1 MFLSLPSSDDDELR
15 EWLWK
20 WWYRGGDKKGWC
32 LVCKFQNPFYG
43 FHSSAYN
50 LPYKVK
56 IRIFVAKSIS
66 VPKLRILKNWAN
78 SNFLS
83 SIKIDKY
90 MERETT
96 WTQYIYDAFFVVGIQ
111 WRAVL
116 HNVTTKSMMMTMI
129 EMTKNMM
136 TKMGEMIPVY
146 MSEVT
151 KNMMI
156 PVWDDN
162 EKQICGNALKRQ
174 EARVTSCYQ

>member
-1 MFLSLPSSDDDELR
+1 M
-15 EWLWK
+15 
-20 WWYRGGDKKGWC
+20 
-32 LVCKFQNPFYG
+32 
-43 FHSSAYN
+43 
-50 LPYKVK
+50 
-56 IRIFVAKSIS
+56 
-66 VPKLRILKNWAN
+66 
-78 SNFLS
+78 
-83 SIKIDKY
+83 
-90 MERETT
+90 
-96 WTQYIYDAFFVVGIQ
+96 
-111 WRAVL
+111 L

-136 TKMGEMIPVY
+136 TKMGEIIPVY